1 MAWRSEFFLARKYLR
16 PRRNAVSIITLISI
30 IGVMLG
36 VAVLVIVLSVMTGFI
51 NLTEKKILDTQS
63 HAQIS
68 RQYAMTDYQ
77 DVVDF
82 IDKLGGSTA
91 PVINAP
97 VLMQIKNRFD
107 PKVLLAVTPEDVAKH
122 YKITPPSSN
131 KQIIDPAQTTANPE
145 DAQSILIDGS
155 FDLNRGDVVISQK
168 MAAREQL
175 QIGDKILLHSAKR
188 LSDLVKV
195 AANGSIELQN
205 QDEIML
211 PNEFTVAG
219 IYNMGKYDFDSSI
232 IFVSLDDGAEVFNL
246 PPGSATE
253 IFAWFRNPDNMDS
266 EVAAFKDRFDGYY
279 QLVTWRQLNVRWL
292 TTLETEKRMMF
303 FMLIFI
309 VLVAAFSITN
319 TLITEVYQKIGEIGI
334 LRALGVTTGGIM
346 RIFVFQGMF
355 VGVLGSLFGVS
366 AGFLVITYRNN
377 ILRFGEKIFNRP
389 LFPPE
394 FYFFDGLP
402 AQMVWSDI
410 VIIGLSAVVLCTI
423 GAMIPAFYAAR
434 LDPAKALRHE

>member
-1 MAWRSEFFLARKYLR
+1 MR

-36 VAVLVIVLSVMTGFI
+36 VAVLVIVLLVMTGFI

-155 FDLNRGDVVISQK
+155 FDLNRGDVVISRHGSSCKSATKFFYIQPN
-168 MAAREQL
+168 AFPTWLRWRPT
-175 QIGDKILLHSAKR
+175 GVSNCKIRMKSCCP
-188 LSDLVKV
+188 
-195 AANGSIELQN
+195 
-205 QDEIML
+205 M
-211 PNEFTVAG
+211 
-219 IYNMGKYDFDSSI
+219 
-232 IFVSLDDGAEVFNL
+232 NL
-246 PPGSATE
+246 PWREFIIWA
-253 IFAWFRNPDNMDS
+253 NMI
-266 EVAAFKDRFDGYY
+266 
-279 QLVTWRQLNVRWL
+279 
-292 TTLETEKRMMF
+292 
-303 FMLIFI
+303 LI
-309 VLVAAFSITN
+309 
-319 TLITEVYQKIGEIGI
+319 
-334 LRALGVTTGGIM
+334 
-346 RIFVFQGMF
+346 
-355 VGVLGSLFGVS
+355 
-366 AGFLVITYRNN
+366 
-377 ILRFGEKIFNRP
+377 
-389 LFPPE
+389 PP
-394 FYFFDGLP
+394 
-402 AQMVWSDI
+402 
-410 VIIGLSAVVLCTI
+410 
-423 GAMIPAFYAAR
+423 
-434 LDPAKALRHE
+434 